1 MEDKNIWEKRK
12 EETNRQ
18 YKYFLKYVKTYLTI
32 KEFHTRI
39 LKGYQKDTKN
49 HQKTTTPPRLN
60 TLYTWSKTHNWNMR
74 RKSYQEYILT
84 KERREIEQIGRKKR
98 INRLNYSDYRLGL
111 SKTIMDEVMDDET
124 LSSSSKAYALGQTS
138 MSDRVSIDSDRLDTD
153 QSTEIITNNIKNNN
167 NMSVFLKI
175 EKLKKLVEK
184 DGD

>member
-1 MEDKNIWEKRK
+1 
-12 EETNRQ
+12 
-18 YKYFLKYVKTYLTI
+18 
-32 KEFHTRI
+32 
-39 LKGYQKDTKN
+39 
-49 HQKTTTPPRLN
+49 
-60 TLYTWSKTHNWNMR
+60 MR